1 MQFEIIGADTE
12 NYYLMAFDEEMDMS
26 KGVFFYKT
34 PISFFDFVETD
45 QPTFYFMFEIESF
58 IERYYDLLIRDGY
71 LDLINQSEFLDIEIN
86 YKGWLKYESFN
97 W

>member
-34 PISFFDFVETD
+34 PISFFDFVEND
-45 QPTFYFMFEIESF
+45 QPVFYFVYEIESF
-58 IERYYDLLIRDGY
+58 VERYFDFMIRDGF
-71 LDLINQSEFLDIEIN
+71 LEIIDQNEFMDIEVN
-86 YKGWLKYESFN
+86 YRE
-97 W
+97 